1 MAEKSRFKKFWD
13 FDFFILPIIIKVLM
27 IVWMIACIVWAIAM
41 RVKWENFWEW
51 LGILILGPI
60 GVRIYTE
67 IFILVFKIAEDIK
80 KIANKK

>member
-1 MAEKSRFKKFWD
+1 
-13 FDFFILPIIIKVLM
+13 
-27 IVWMIACIVWAIAM
+27 M

-67 IFILVFKIAEDIK
+67 IFILVFKIAEDTQ